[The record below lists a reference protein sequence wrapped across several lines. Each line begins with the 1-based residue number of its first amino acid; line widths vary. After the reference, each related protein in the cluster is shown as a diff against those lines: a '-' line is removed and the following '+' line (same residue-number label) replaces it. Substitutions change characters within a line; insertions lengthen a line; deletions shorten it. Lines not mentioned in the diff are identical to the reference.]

1 MKKILLLLI
10 LLLPM
15 LLSAQSPKN
24 LSTKNKRAVARYNEA
39 LAAYNRYNLDEAE
52 RLLKESIKIEHNFIE
67 AYLVLTQVYS
77 EKGEPEKAIS
87 SAEKAVS
94 INNNFFPKTY
104 FNLGVLNFSIGNYQK
119 ALEYFEKYL
128 TYHET
133 SGSMVELARNNI
145 ERCRFAIHA
154 VANPVPFNPANI
166 GDSINTT
173 LDEYWPSLS
182 VDERTIVYTVRLP
195 KEPEVGI
202 KGTKWQEDFYTSTR
216 NEDGTWSKGIP
227 VGSPLSTVFN
237 EGAQSL
243 SSDGKTMY
251 YTICQGDCDL
261 YFSTINS
268 DGSWG
273 HPLKLPPAINSEKSS
288 EKQPSISPDGQM
300 LYFVSNRPGGLGG
313 FDIWVSVKNPN
324 EVWGNAV
331 NLGQPVNSPGNEQS
345 PFIHF
350 DNKTLYFSSN
360 DHIGMGGQDI
370 FVSHLTDSGK
380 WSEPLNLGYPI
391 NTCKN
396 EEGLVVNAIGKT
408 AYYSSNYIPDK
419 GMDIY
424 TFELYPEIQPI
435 PSSYVTG
442 TIRDYTTL
450 KPVEA
455 HISLIDL
462 QSKRETMNSY
472 SSVTGGFMV
481 CLPSDNSYALFAQ
494 APGYLFYSE
503 NFNLK
508 GLYSFD
514 KPYHLDVLL
523 KPVRQGEVTI
533 MRNVF
538 FETDSY
544 ELLPESTVELDRV
557 VETLS
562 QNPTIKVEIGGHTD
576 NQGAPDY
583 NQKLSERRAKSV
595 VDYLLSKSVSPE
607 RVSWKGYGESQLV
620 APNNSPEGRAM
631 NRRTEL
637 KILEN

>member
-1 MKKILLLLI
+1 
-10 LLLPM
+10 M

-39 LAAYNRYNLDEAE
+39 LAAYNRYNLNEAE

-607 RVSWKGYGESQLV
+607 RVSWKGYGESQPV
-620 APNNSPEGRAM
+620 APNSSPEGRAM

>member
-1 MKKILLLLI
+1 
-10 LLLPM
+10 M

-324 EVWGNAV
+324 GVWGNAV

-462 QSKRETMNSY
+462 QSKRETMNSC

-607 RVSWKGYGESQLV
+607 RVSWKGYGESQPV
-620 APNNSPEGRAM
+620 APNSSPEGRAM

>member
-10 LLLPM
+10 FLLPM

-562 QNPTIKVEIGGHTD
+562 ENPTIKVEIGGHTD

-607 RVSWKGYGESQLV
+607 RVSWKGYGESQPV
-620 APNNSPEGRAM
+620 APNSSPEGRAM

>member
-10 LLLPM
+10 FLLPM

-273 HPLKLPPAINSEKSS
+273 HPLKLHPAINSEKSS

-324 EVWGNAV
+324 GVWGNAV

-607 RVSWKGYGESQLV
+607 RVSWKGYGESQPV
-620 APNNSPEGRAM
+620 APNSSPEGRAM

>member
-1 MKKILLLLI
+1 
-10 LLLPM
+10 M

-462 QSKRETMNSY
+462 QSKRETMNSC

-607 RVSWKGYGESQLV
+607 RVSWKGYGESQPV
-620 APNNSPEGRAM
+620 APNSSPEGRAM

>member
-10 LLLPM
+10 FLLPM

-39 LAAYNRYNLDEAE
+39 LAAYNRYNLNEAE

-227 VGSPLSTVFN
+227 VGSPLSPVFN

-607 RVSWKGYGESQLV
+607 RVSWKGYGESQPV
-620 APNNSPEGRAM
+620 APNSSPEGRAM

>member
-1 MKKILLLLI
+1 
-10 LLLPM
+10 M

-227 VGSPLSTVFN
+227 VGSPLSPVFN

-607 RVSWKGYGESQLV
+607 RVSWKGYGESQPV
-620 APNNSPEGRAM
+620 APNSSPEGRAM

>member
-1 MKKILLLLI
+1 
-10 LLLPM
+10 M

-419 GMDIY
+419 GMDIF

-607 RVSWKGYGESQLV
+607 RVSWKGYGESQPV
-620 APNNSPEGRAM
+620 APNSSPEGRAM

>member
-133 SGSMVELARNNI
+133 SGSMVELDRNNI

-607 RVSWKGYGESQLV
+607 RVSWKGYGESQPV
-620 APNNSPEGRAM
+620 APNSSPEGRAM

>member
-1 MKKILLLLI
+1 
-10 LLLPM
+10 M

-39 LAAYNRYNLDEAE
+39 LAAYNRYNLNEAE

-273 HPLKLPPAINSEKSS
+273 HPLKLHPAINSEKSS

-324 EVWGNAV
+324 GVWGNAV

-607 RVSWKGYGESQLV
+607 RVSWKGYGESQPV
-620 APNNSPEGRAM
+620 APNSSPEGRAM

>member
-324 EVWGNAV
+324 GVWGNAV

-607 RVSWKGYGESQLV
+607 RVSWKGYGESQPV
-620 APNNSPEGRAM
+620 APNSSPEGRAM

>member
-10 LLLPM
+10 FLLPM

-607 RVSWKGYGESQLV
+607 RVSWKGYGESQPV
-620 APNNSPEGRAM
+620 APNSSPEGRAM
-631 NRRTEL
+631 
-637 KILEN
+637 

>member
-10 LLLPM
+10 FLLPM

-607 RVSWKGYGESQLV
+607 RVSWKGYGESQPV

>member
-10 LLLPM
+10 FLLPM

-273 HPLKLPPAINSEKSS
+273 HPLKLHPAINSEKSS

-607 RVSWKGYGESQLV
+607 RVSWKGYGESQPV
-620 APNNSPEGRAM
+620 APNSSPEGRAM

>member
-10 LLLPM
+10 FLLPM

-273 HPLKLPPAINSEKSS
+273 HPLKLPPAINTEKSS

-607 RVSWKGYGESQLV
+607 RVSWKGYGESQPV
-620 APNNSPEGRAM
+620 APNSSPEGRAM

>member
-1 MKKILLLLI
+1 
-10 LLLPM
+10 M

-607 RVSWKGYGESQLV
+607 RVSWKGYGESQPV
-620 APNNSPEGRAM
+620 APNSSPEGRAM

>member
-1 MKKILLLLI
+1 
-10 LLLPM
+10 M

-324 EVWGNAV
+324 GVWGNAV

>member
-10 LLLPM
+10 FLLPM

-324 EVWGNAV
+324 GVWGNAV

-462 QSKRETMNSY
+462 QSKRETMNSC

-607 RVSWKGYGESQLV
+607 RVSWKGYGESQPV
-620 APNNSPEGRAM
+620 APNSSPEGRAM

>member
-10 LLLPM
+10 FLLPM

-39 LAAYNRYNLDEAE
+39 LAAYNRYNLNEAE

-227 VGSPLSTVFN
+227 VDSPLSTVFN

-607 RVSWKGYGESQLV
+607 RVSWKGYGESQPV
-620 APNNSPEGRAM
+620 APNSSPEGRAM

>member
-1 MKKILLLLI
+1 
-10 LLLPM
+10 M

-273 HPLKLPPAINSEKSS
+273 HPLKLHPAINSEKSS

-324 EVWGNAV
+324 GVWGNAV

-607 RVSWKGYGESQLV
+607 RVSWKGYGESQPV
-620 APNNSPEGRAM
+620 APNSSPEGRAM

>member
-10 LLLPM
+10 FLLPM

-360 DHIGMGGQDI
+360 DHIGM
-370 FVSHLTDSGK
+370 
-380 WSEPLNLGYPI
+380 
-391 NTCKN
+391 
-396 EEGLVVNAIGKT
+396 VVRI
-408 AYYSSNYIPDK
+408 SSFH
-419 GMDIY
+419 
-424 TFELYPEIQPI
+424 TLPI
-435 PSSYVTG
+435 PGNGRNPSTWVT
-442 TIRDYTTL
+442 L
-450 KPVEA
+450 
-455 HISLIDL
+455 
-462 QSKRETMNSY
+462 
-472 SSVTGGFMV
+472 
-481 CLPSDNSYALFAQ
+481 
-494 APGYLFYSE
+494 
-503 NFNLK
+503 
-508 GLYSFD
+508 
-514 KPYHLDVLL
+514 
-523 KPVRQGEVTI
+523 
-533 MRNVF
+533 
-538 FETDSY
+538 
-544 ELLPESTVELDRV
+544 
-557 VETLS
+557 
-562 QNPTIKVEIGGHTD
+562 
-576 NQGAPDY
+576 
-583 NQKLSERRAKSV
+583 
-595 VDYLLSKSVSPE
+595 
-607 RVSWKGYGESQLV
+607 
-620 APNNSPEGRAM
+620 
-631 NRRTEL
+631 
-637 KILEN
+637 

>member
-10 LLLPM
+10 FLLPM

-216 NEDGTWSKGIP
+216 NKDGTWSKGIP

-607 RVSWKGYGESQLV
+607 RVSWKGYGESQPV
-620 APNNSPEGRAM
+620 APNSSPEGRAM

>member
-1 MKKILLLLI
+1 
-10 LLLPM
+10 M

-273 HPLKLPPAINSEKSS
+273 HPLKLPPAINTEKSS

-607 RVSWKGYGESQLV
+607 RVSWKGYGESQPV
-620 APNNSPEGRAM
+620 APNSSPEGRAM

>member
-1 MKKILLLLI
+1 
-10 LLLPM
+10 M

-324 EVWGNAV
+324 GVWGNAV

-607 RVSWKGYGESQLV
+607 RVSWKGYGESQPV
-620 APNNSPEGRAM
+620 APNSSPEGRAM

>member
-10 LLLPM
+10 FLLPM

-607 RVSWKGYGESQLV
+607 RVSWKGYGESQPV
-620 APNNSPEGRAM
+620 APTSSPEGRAM

>member
-10 LLLPM
+10 FLLPM

-462 QSKRETMNSY
+462 QSKRETMNSC

-607 RVSWKGYGESQLV
+607 RVSWKGYGESQPV
-620 APNNSPEGRAM
+620 APNSSPEGRAM

>member
-1 MKKILLLLI
+1 
-10 LLLPM
+10 M

-324 EVWGNAV
+324 GVWGNAV

-462 QSKRETMNSY
+462 QSKRETMNSC

-583 NQKLSERRAKSV
+583 NQKLSERQAKSV

-607 RVSWKGYGESQLV
+607 RVSWKGYGESQPV
-620 APNNSPEGRAM
+620 APNSSPEGRAM

>member
-273 HPLKLPPAINSEKSS
+273 HPLKLHPAINSEKSS

-324 EVWGNAV
+324 GVWGNAV

-607 RVSWKGYGESQLV
+607 RVSWKGYGESQPV
-620 APNNSPEGRAM
+620 APNSSPEGRAM

>member
-10 LLLPM
+10 FLLPM

-39 LAAYNRYNLDEAE
+39 LAAYNRYNLNEAE

-607 RVSWKGYGESQLV
+607 RVSWKGYGESQPV
-620 APNNSPEGRAM
+620 APNSSPEGRAM

>member
-1 MKKILLLLI
+1 
-10 LLLPM
+10 
-15 LLSAQSPKN
+15 
-24 LSTKNKRAVARYNEA
+24 
-39 LAAYNRYNLDEAE
+39 
-52 RLLKESIKIEHNFIE
+52 LLKESIKIEHNFIE

-324 EVWGNAV
+324 GVWGNAV

-607 RVSWKGYGESQLV
+607 RVSWKGYGESQPV
-620 APNNSPEGRAM
+620 APNSSPEGRAM

>member
-10 LLLPM
+10 FLLPM

-216 NEDGTWSKGIP
+216 NEDGIWSKGIP

-607 RVSWKGYGESQLV
+607 RVSWKGYGESQPV
-620 APNNSPEGRAM
+620 APNSSPEGRAM

>member
-1 MKKILLLLI
+1 MKKLLLFL
-10 LLLPM
+10 LVLLPM
-15 LLSAQSPKN
+15 LLNAQTTKN
-24 LSTKNKRAVARYNEA
+24 LSTKNKRALARYNEA

-52 RLLKESIKIEHNFIE
+52 RLLKESIKIELNFIE

-94 INNNFFPKTY
+94 INNNFFPKAY
-104 FNLGVLNFSIGNYQK
+104 FNLGALNFSTGNYQK

-133 SGSMVELARNNI
+133 SGSMMELARNNI

-154 VANPVPFNPANI
+154 VANPVPFSPANI
-166 GDSINTT
+166 GDSINTP

-182 VDERTIVYTVRLP
+182 VDERTMVYTVRLP
-195 KEPEVGI
+195 KKPEVGI

-227 VGSPLSTVFN
+227 VGSPLNTVFN

-243 SSDGKTMY
+243 SSDGQTMY
-251 YTICQGDCDL
+251 FTICQGDCDL

-273 HPLKLPPAINSEKSS
+273 YPLKLPPAINSEKSS

-313 FDIWVSVKNPN
+313 FDIWVSVKDPDG
-324 EVWGNAV
+324 VWGNAV
-331 NLGQPVNSPGNEQS
+331 NLGKPVNSPGNEQS

-360 DHIGMGGQDI
+360 DHLGMGGQDI

-396 EEGLVVNAIGKT
+396 EEGLVVNALGKT

-442 TIRDYTTL
+442 TIKDFATF
-450 KPVEA
+450 KPVVA
-455 HISLIDL
+455 QINLVDL
-462 QSKRETMNSY
+462 QTKRKIMNASSSET
-472 SSVTGGFMV
+472 GEFMV
-481 CLPSDNSYALFAQ
+481 CLPSDNNYALFAQ

-508 GLYSFD
+508 GHYSFD

-523 KPVRQGEVTI
+523 KPVRQGEVTV

-576 NQGAPDY
+576 NQGTPDY
-583 NQKLSERRAKSV
+583 NQKLSEQRAKSV
-595 VDYLLSKSVSPE
+595 VDYLVSKSVSPE
-607 RVSWKGYGESQLV
+607 RVSWKGYGESQPV
-620 APNNSPEGRAM
+620 APNSSPEGRAM

>member
-273 HPLKLPPAINSEKSS
+273 HPLKLHPAINSEKSS

-607 RVSWKGYGESQLV
+607 RVSWKGYGESQPV
-620 APNNSPEGRAM
+620 APNSSPEGRAM

>member
-607 RVSWKGYGESQLV
+607 RVSWKGYGESQPV
-620 APNNSPEGRAM
+620 APNSSPEGRAM

>member
-1 MKKILLLLI
+1 
-10 LLLPM
+10 
-15 LLSAQSPKN
+15 
-24 LSTKNKRAVARYNEA
+24 
-39 LAAYNRYNLDEAE
+39 
-52 RLLKESIKIEHNFIE
+52 
-67 AYLVLTQVYS
+67 
-77 EKGEPEKAIS
+77 
-87 SAEKAVS
+87 
-94 INNNFFPKTY
+94 
-104 FNLGVLNFSIGNYQK
+104 
-119 ALEYFEKYL
+119 
-128 TYHET
+128 
-133 SGSMVELARNNI
+133 
-145 ERCRFAIHA
+145 
-154 VANPVPFNPANI
+154 
-166 GDSINTT
+166 
-173 LDEYWPSLS
+173 
-182 VDERTIVYTVRLP
+182 
-195 KEPEVGI
+195 
-202 KGTKWQEDFYTSTR
+202 
-216 NEDGTWSKGIP
+216 
-227 VGSPLSTVFN
+227 
-237 EGAQSL
+237 
-243 SSDGKTMY
+243 
-251 YTICQGDCDL
+251 
-261 YFSTINS
+261 
-268 DGSWG
+268 
-273 HPLKLPPAINSEKSS
+273 
-288 EKQPSISPDGQM
+288 
-300 LYFVSNRPGGLGG
+300 
-313 FDIWVSVKNPN
+313 
-324 EVWGNAV
+324 
-331 NLGQPVNSPGNEQS
+331 
-345 PFIHF
+345 
-350 DNKTLYFSSN
+350 
-360 DHIGMGGQDI
+360 I

-462 QSKRETMNSY
+462 QSKRETMNSC

-607 RVSWKGYGESQLV
+607 RVSWKGYGESQPV
-620 APNNSPEGRAM
+620 APNSSTEGRAM

>member
-10 LLLPM
+10 FLLPM

-607 RVSWKGYGESQLV
+607 RVSWKGYGESQPV
-620 APNNSPEGRAM
+620 APNSSPEGRAM

>member
-10 LLLPM
+10 FLLPM

-324 EVWGNAV
+324 GVWGNAV

-607 RVSWKGYGESQLV
+607 RVSWKGYGESQPV
-620 APNNSPEGRAM
+620 APNSSPEGRAM

>member
-10 LLLPM
+10 FLLPM

-324 EVWGNAV
+324 GVWGNAV

-462 QSKRETMNSY
+462 QSKRETMNSC

-583 NQKLSERRAKSV
+583 NQKLSERQAKSV

-607 RVSWKGYGESQLV
+607 RVSWKGYGESQPV
-620 APNNSPEGRAM
+620 APNSSPEGRAM

>member
-462 QSKRETMNSY
+462 QSKRETMNSC